1 MLGLIFGVVASI
13 KASIIS
19 FCNAC
24 FTTVKAM
31 ILSNIFG
38 TIA

>member
-1 MLGLIFGVVASI
+1 MLGLIFGFVASV

-38 TIA
+38 TVA

>member
-1 MLGLIFGVVASI
+1 MLGLIFGFVASV

-24 FTTVKAM
+24 FATIKAM

-38 TIA
+38 TVA

>member
-1 MLGLIFGVVASI
+1 MLGFIFGVVASI
-13 KASIIS
+13 KASFIS

-38 TIA
+38 TVA

>member
-1 MLGLIFGVVASI
+1 MLSLIFGFVASV

-38 TIA
+38 TVA